1 MSTKKFVKKLENWF
15 LIQELVLTKQGET
28 LVKDLE
34 SNGISDDWIS
44 SILMPYDTIKK
55 TNTID
60 KKYVSISC
68 QYFKKDL

>member
-1 MSTKKFVKKLENWF
+1 MIKKFIKKLENGY

-34 SNGISDDWIS
+34 KQWLSEDWIS
-44 SILMPYDTIKK
+44 ALLIPYDTVKK

-60 KKYVSISC
+60 KNYVKLSS
-68 QYFKKDL
+68 QYFKKNV

>member
-1 MSTKKFVKKLENWF
+1 MIKKFIKKLENGY

-34 SNGISDDWIS
+34 NQWLSEDWIS
-44 SILMPYDTIKK
+44 ALLIPYDTVKK

-60 KKYVSISC
+60 KNYVKLSS
-68 QYFKKDL
+68 QYFKKNV

>member
-44 SILMPYDTIKK
+44 SIL
-55 TNTID
+55 NG
-60 KKYVSISC
+60 
-68 QYFKKDL
+68 

>member
-44 SILMPYDTIKK
+44 SILMPYDTVKK